1 MWESLEQVGWVKV
14 LATTGWLYSSVSVI
28 HYFTLFFFIGTIVL
42 VDLRILGFAG
52 RGQTISLL
60 ADQLLPWTWIGL
72 TLAMISGFLL
82 FTTDA
87 GDYAPDHVFQAKILV
102 ILLALIFTVIV
113 HRGQRKWNQ
122 LPAIP
127 LGVKVIAALSLLLWL
142 GAILAGVDIAA
153 LSGLG

>member
-1 MWESLEQVGWVKV
+1 MTSLKS
-14 LATTGWLYSSVSVI
+14 ACK
-28 HYFTLFFFIGTIVL
+28 
-42 VDLRILGFAG
+42 
-52 RGQTISLL
+52 
-60 ADQLLPWTWIGL
+60 P
-72 TLAMISGFLL
+72 
-82 FTTDA
+82 
-87 GDYAPDHVFQAKILV
+87 
-102 ILLALIFTVIV
+102 LIFTVIV